1 MTLKL
6 KESDQRGTFTCRTIK
21 PAHALP
27 TLADDARSGL
37 LFAPRS
43 LPPKYFYDDRGSH
56 LFDQIC
62 ATPEYYLTRTED
74 TLLET
79 NAINIIKNT
88 RPDHII
94 ELGSGTSKKTR
105 RLLDAC
111 GTLDVSSTYWP
122 FDVCEPMLR
131 KAGEGLLAEYPWLN
145 VNALVG
151 DYSGGFKNLPSPT
164 GRRLIVFL
172 GSTIG
177 NFTTEQAVGFLKD
190 LRTHMHAGDFL
201 LLGADRHKS
210 EAVLNAAYD
219 DKAGITA
226 QFNRNVLH
234 VLNRELDAN
243 FDLDAFAHL
252 AYYNTAEYQIEMY
265 LVATKPQNIHLRVID
280 AHFCVK
286 SEERI
291 LTEISR
297 KFTPHK
303 LHNLLE
309 RGGFALHSHYQSP
322 DNYFSLALAQPK

>member
-1 MTLKL
+1 MALRLKD
-6 KESDQRGTFTCRTIK
+6 SDQQGTFTCQTIN
-21 PAHALP
+21 PARALP
-27 TLADDARSGL
+27 ALADDARAGL
-37 LFAPRS
+37 LVPPRS

-74 TLLET
+74 SLLRT
-79 NAINIIKNT
+79 NAANIIANT

-111 GTLDVSSTYWP
+111 GALDIRSTYWP

-131 KAGEGLLAEYPWLN
+131 KAGEELLAEYPWLN
-145 VNALVG
+145 INALVG
-151 DYSGGFKNLPSPT
+151 DYSGGFKNLPSPM
-164 GRRLIVFL
+164 GRRLLVFL

-177 NFTTEQAVGFLKD
+177 NFTTEQAVEFLSD
-190 LRTHMHAGDFL
+190 LRAHMHAEDFL

-210 EAVLNAAYD
+210 VAVLNAAYD
-219 DKAGITA
+219 DAAGITA

-234 VLNRELDAN
+234 VLNRELHAN
-243 FDLDAFAHL
+243 FDVDAFEHL
-252 AYYNTAEYQIEMY
+252 AYYNTEEHQIEMY
-265 LVATKPQNIHLRVID
+265 LVATEPQNIQLEVLNAHLRVE
-280 AHFCVK
+280 

-297 KFTPHK
+297 KFTSNK

-309 RGGFALHSHYQSP
+309 RGGFTQHSHYQSP
-322 DNYFSLALAQPK
+322 DNYFSLVLARPK